1 MFELASPGKSGSH
14 RGEVH
19 YVAGDT
25 IVIDDTHTQQANELV
40 GTLKRVTMAAARER
54 RVVVVTGAPDLSGDS
69 DYDSLDAFA
78 AVFIRLNVSQV
89 FAVGSDARAIFLS
102 VGREGSWDGES
113 QHCTDVDQAYDEV
126 RAFIRPGDVVLV
138 MGGTGQ
144 SLLPIVSRLLE
155 DLK

>member
-1 MFELASPGKSGSH
+1 MFELGDPGAAGSH
-14 RGEVH
+14 QSEVH
-19 YVAGDT
+19 QVAGD
-25 IVIDDTHTQQANELV
+25 IILIDDTTTQQANDLV
-40 GTLKRVTMAAARER
+40 GTLKRVTMAAASQR

-89 FAVGSDARAIFLS
+89 FAVGPDARAIFLS

-113 QHCTDVDQAYDEV
+113 QHCSDVDQAYDEV

-144 SLLPIVSRLLE
+144 SLLPIVSRLVE
-155 DLK
+155 DLQ